1 LDVQR
6 VAPPDMMIKWR
17 AQPSMIIDR
26 NLAAIIITNDEARR
40 QRVRDALSSIGNP
53 H

>member
-1 LDVQR
+1 
-6 VAPPDMMIKWR
+6 MMIKWR
-17 AQPSMIIDR
+17 AQPSLIMDG

-40 QRVRDALSSIGNP
+40 QRLRDALSPLDKPND